1 MDNIAELYRTLGVE
15 MPADQTGEQEQEPA
29 EPAETGEQ
37 EQELAEPAAD
47 GDGRETDLDQEHDDD
62 DEEPEAQPDKKP
74 LTKEQRRENARRRR
88 QQEVDNA
95 VQAALEKERSET
107 KARWDRFFAQAQ
119 LKNQH
124 QNGAVIDSLDK
135 AEQWAEQDRIAKLN
149 QNLKA
154 GRLTAEDL
162 QAAMEQSPA
171 FRALQQRQT
180 ETERAAARQDTQRF
194 EQTAE
199 MELAQI
205 QRINPKIKSLA
216 DILSMDTG
224 KKWAELVQNNG
235 MSYLD
240 AYRLANM
247 DALIEQ
253 GQKAAAA
260 GDQMRS
266 KGKSHL
272 QPVNPRGQGGVEV
285 PKRVKELYR
294 MGRPNMTDAEIEADY
309 RKRTGKA

>member
-37 EQELAEPAAD
+37 EQEPAEPAAD
-47 GDGRETDLDQEHDDD
+47 TDGEETEPDEK
-62 DEEPEAQPDKKP
+62 EEPETETKPNKK
-74 LTKEQRRENARRRR
+74 QMSREERAANAARRR
-88 QQEVDNA
+88 QQEIDDA
-95 VQAALEKERSET
+95 VKAALEKERSENN
-107 KARWDRFFAQAQ
+107 ARWQRFFNQAQ
-119 LKNQH
+119 MKNRH
-124 QNGAVIDSLDK
+124 ADNAVIDSLEK
-135 AEQWAEQDRIAKLN
+135 AEAWAEQDRIAQL
-149 QNLKA
+149 QANLKR
-154 GRLTAEDL
+154 GNLTAEDL
-162 QAAMEQSPA
+162 QTAVEQSPA
-171 FRALQQRQT
+171 FRAMQEKLAADEQ
-180 ETERAAARQDTQRF
+180 AAARQNQQQF
-194 EQTAE
+194 EQSVE
-199 MELAQI
+199 VELAQI
-205 QRINPKIKSLA
+205 QKINPKIKSLA

>member
-47 GDGRETDLDQEHDDD
+47 TDGEETEPGEKDEPETDSKPNKKQLSR
-62 DEEPEAQPDKKP
+62 EERAA
-74 LTKEQRRENARRRR
+74 NAARRR
-88 QQEVDNA
+88 QKEIDDA
-95 VQAALEKERSET
+95 VNAALEKERSENN
-107 KARWDRFFAQAQ
+107 ARWQRFFNQAQ
-119 LKNQH
+119 MKNRH
-124 QNGAVIDSLDK
+124 ADNAVIDSLEK
-135 AEQWAEQDRIAKLN
+135 AEAWAEQDRIAQL
-149 QNLKA
+149 QANLKR
-154 GRLTAEDL
+154 GNLTQEDL
-162 QAAMEQSPA
+162 QTAVEQSPA
-171 FRALQQRQT
+171 FRAMQEKLAAGEQ
-180 ETERAAARQDTQRF
+180 AAARQNQQQF
-194 EQTAE
+194 EQSVE
-199 MELAQI
+199 VELAQI
-205 QRINPKIKSLA
+205 QKINPKIKSLA

>member
-15 MPADQTGEQEQEPA
+15 MPTDQTGEQEQEVA

-37 EQELAEPAAD
+37 EQEVAEPAAD
-47 GDGRETDLDQEHDDD
+47 TDGEEMEPGEENEPETDPKPNKKQLSR
-62 DEEPEAQPDKKP
+62 EERAA
-74 LTKEQRRENARRRR
+74 NAARRR
-88 QQEVDNA
+88 QKEIDDA
-95 VQAALEKERSET
+95 VNAALEKERSENN
-107 KARWDRFFAQAQ
+107 ARWQRFFNQAQ
-119 LKNQH
+119 MKNRH
-124 QNGAVIDSLDK
+124 ADNAVIDSLEK
-135 AEQWAEQDRIAKLN
+135 AEAWAEQDRIAQL
-149 QNLKA
+149 QANLKR
-154 GRLTAEDL
+154 GSLTAEDL
-162 QAAMEQSPA
+162 QTAVEQSPA
-171 FRALQQRQT
+171 FRAMQEKLAAGEQ
-180 ETERAAARQDTQRF
+180 AAARQNQQQF
-194 EQTAE
+194 EQNVE
-199 MELAQI
+199 VELAQI
-205 QRINPKIKSLA
+205 QKINPKIKSLA

>member
-15 MPADQTGEQEQEPA
+15 MPKDPEGEQEQEPA

-47 GDGRETDLDQEHDDD
+47 TDGEETEPDERDEPETDSKPNKKQLSR
-62 DEEPEAQPDKKP
+62 EERAA
-74 LTKEQRRENARRRR
+74 NAARRR
-88 QQEVDNA
+88 QKEIDDA
-95 VQAALEKERSET
+95 VNAALEKERSENN
-107 KARWDRFFAQAQ
+107 ARWQRFFNQAQ
-119 LKNQH
+119 MKNRH
-124 QNGAVIDSLDK
+124 ADNAVIDSLEK
-135 AEQWAEQDRIAKLN
+135 AEAWAEQDRIAQL
-149 QNLKA
+149 QANLKR
-154 GRLTAEDL
+154 GNLTQEDL
-162 QAAMEQSPA
+162 QTAVEHSPA
-171 FRALQQRQT
+171 FRAMQEKLAAGEQ
-180 ETERAAARQDTQRF
+180 AAAKQNQQQF
-194 EQTAE
+194 EQSVE
-199 MELAQI
+199 VELAQI
-205 QRINPKIKSLA
+205 QKINPKIKSLA

-285 PKRVKELYR
+285 PKRIKELYR

>member
-15 MPADQTGEQEQEPA
+15 MPTDQTGEQEQEVA

-47 GDGRETDLDQEHDDD
+47 TDGEETEP
-62 DEEPEAQPDKKP
+62 DEKDEPETEPKPNKKQ
-74 LTKEQRRENARRRR
+74 LSREERAANAARRR
-88 QQEVDNA
+88 QKEIDDA
-95 VQAALEKERSET
+95 VNAALEKERSENN
-107 KARWDRFFAQAQ
+107 ARWQKFFDQAQ
-119 LKNQH
+119 MKNRH
-124 QNGAVIDSLDK
+124 ADNAAIDSLEK
-135 AEQWAEQDRIAKLN
+135 AEAWAEQDRIAQL
-149 QNLKA
+149 QANLKK
-154 GRLTAEDL
+154 GSLTPQDL
-162 QAAMEQSPA
+162 QTAVEQSPA
-171 FRALQQRQT
+171 FRAMQQKLQAGEQ
-180 ETERAAARQDTQRF
+180 AAAQQNQKQF
-194 EQTAE
+194 EQSVE
-199 MELAQI
+199 VELAQI
-205 QRINPKIKSLA
+205 QKLNPKIKSIA
-216 DILSMDTG
+216 DILAMDTG
-224 KKWAELVQNNG
+224 KQWASYVQNNN

>member
-15 MPADQTGEQEQEPA
+15 MPKDPEGEQEQEPA

-37 EQELAEPAAD
+37 EQEPAEPAAD
-47 GDGRETDLDQEHDDD
+47 TDGVETEPDEKDEPETDSKPNKKQLSR
-62 DEEPEAQPDKKP
+62 EERAA
-74 LTKEQRRENARRRR
+74 NAARRR
-88 QQEVDNA
+88 QKEIDDA
-95 VQAALEKERSET
+95 VNAALEKERSENN
-107 KARWDRFFAQAQ
+107 ARWQRFFNQAQ
-119 LKNQH
+119 MKNRH
-124 QNGAVIDSLDK
+124 ADNAVIDSLEK
-135 AEQWAEQDRIAKLN
+135 AEAWAEQDRIAQL
-149 QNLKA
+149 QANLKR
-154 GRLTAEDL
+154 GNLTQEDL
-162 QAAMEQSPA
+162 QTAVEQSPV
-171 FRALQQRQT
+171 FRAMQEKLAAGEQ
-180 ETERAAARQDTQRF
+180 AAAKQNQQQF
-194 EQTAE
+194 EQSVE
-199 MELAQI
+199 VELAQI
-205 QRINPKIKSLA
+205 QKINPKIKSLA

>member
-15 MPADQTGEQEQEPA
+15 MPADQTGEQEQEVA

-37 EQELAEPAAD
+37 DQEVAEPDADTDGEETEPDEKDESGTDPKPNKKQLSREERAAN
-47 GDGRETDLDQEHDDD
+47 
-62 DEEPEAQPDKKP
+62 A
-74 LTKEQRRENARRRR
+74 ARRR
-88 QQEVDNA
+88 QKEIDDA
-95 VQAALEKERSET
+95 VNAALEKERSENN
-107 KARWDRFFAQAQ
+107 ARWQRFFNQAQ
-119 LKNQH
+119 MKNRH
-124 QNGAVIDSLDK
+124 ADNAVIDSLEK
-135 AEQWAEQDRIAKLN
+135 AEAWAEQDRIAQL
-149 QNLKA
+149 QANLKR
-154 GRLTAEDL
+154 GSLTAEDL
-162 QAAMEQSPA
+162 QTAVEQSPA
-171 FRALQQRQT
+171 FRAMQEKLTAGEQ
-180 ETERAAARQDTQRF
+180 AAARQNQQQF
-194 EQTAE
+194 EQSVE
-199 MELAQI
+199 VELAQI
-205 QRINPKIKSLA
+205 QKINPKIKSLA

-224 KKWAELVQNNG
+224 KKWAELVQNNN

-266 KGKSHL
+266 RGKSHL
-272 QPVNPRGQGGVEV
+272 QPVNPRGQGGIEV
-285 PKRVKELYR
+285 PKRVKEIYR